1 MNNGPFSHDHSEGKA
16 LPRERGRQIKKM
28 SKADAIIIFSIA
40 CGAAFLTAIIQ
51 TCFFFNLR
59 PFGFAP
65 DLCLA
70 LTVACGVKFG
80 PKFGGIVGLCAGFFL
95 SAFSSPGLSFAA
107 IFYTLVGIA
116 MGILASPES
125 ASKLSPLPLF
135 LAGVACGAAI
145 TGLGDL
151 IRICVVHSAA
161 PIAIYIFKILFPEAF
176 CTLVFSPIAFAITAI
191 TARHLRKRQGL
202 SSK

>member
-1 MNNGPFSHDHSEGKA
+1 MN
-16 LPRERGRQIKKM
+16 
-28 SKADAIIIFSIA
+28 KADSVLIFSIA

-80 PKFGGIVGLCAGFFL
+80 AKFGGIVGLCAGFFI
-95 SAFSSPGLSFAA
+95 SAFSAPGLSPAA
-107 IFYTLVGIA
+107 IFYTLVGLA

-135 LAGVACGAAI
+135 LVGVACGAAI
-145 TGLGDL
+145 AGLGDL
-151 IRICVVHSAA
+151 IRICIVHSAS
-161 PIAIYIFKILFPEAF
+161 PIAIYIFKTLLPEAF
-176 CTLVFSPIAFAITAI
+176 CTLVFSPFVFAVAAIIA
-191 TARHLRKRQGL
+191 RNLRKRQGL